1 MTNHG
6 DYRAEDG
13 AVARGLG
20 GDVRGETSWR
30 QSTMYPPE
38 IVTVRLDLGW
48 YRPED
53 VGMFAGEA
61 WVSTTHELLALEV
74 HPSRRYNN
82 IHEFLTC
89 AQEWQKSLLHDLLNP
104 DPFPPEGTGGADS
117 S

>member
-1 MTNHG
+1 MTNER
-6 DYRAEDG
+6 DYRQGEGSVD
-13 AVARGLG
+13 RTLG

-30 QSTMYPPE
+30 QTTMYPSE
-38 IVTVRLDLGW
+38 VVTVRLDLGW

-82 IHEFLTC
+82 IEEFLTC
-89 AQEWQKSLLHDLLNP
+89 AQEWQKSILHDCLHP
-104 DPFPPEGTGGADS
+104 EPFPDVEARGPKEP
-117 S
+117 